1 MCQKHTSLA
10 SESFLKPFFFS
21 QMDTWDKFKRFRK
34 FSICC
39 AKFPP
44 CKFACMRLFLFR
56 WHMATLSFMD
66 LPAWTSSHF
75 PSLNLQSELRR
86 AFCLFIYF
94 NCEPILCTLSVF
106 SFPFD
111 SKPPSVASCTLVKN
125 RFWLF
130 SLQRR
135 GAALRSSAWT
145 VRKWC
150 CGALGE
156 ISINAWHGEEISPQ
170 RKSSE
175 NIFNVCVFAPN
186 FLGRKCARIA
196 TAIYNRTRQW
206 CCVGRNNMT

>member
-1 MCQKHTSLA
+1 
-10 SESFLKPFFFS
+10 
-21 QMDTWDKFKRFRK
+21 MDTWDKFKRFRK

-111 SKPPSVASCTLVKN
+111 SNRPLWLHALWSKIDFGYFPCRGGEQRWEALLGLFGNGAAVHLVKLALMPGMAKKSPLKEN
-125 RFWLF
+125 
-130 SLQRR
+130 LQR
-135 GAALRSSAWT
+135 
-145 VRKWC
+145 
-150 CGALGE
+150 
-156 ISINAWHGEEISPQ
+156 
-170 RKSSE
+170 
-175 NIFNVCVFAPN
+175 IFNVCVFAPN
-186 FLGRKCARIA
+186 FLGRKCARIS
-196 TAIYNRTRQW
+196 TAIYNRTRQR
-206 CCVGRNNMT
+206 CCVGRNYMT